1 MYKGDYSH
9 SIDDKGRIIIP
20 QKFRE
25 ALGDGFVITKGM
37 DECLWI
43 LDLESWNKLEYKLRS
58 MPVLDRKT
66 RKIQMHFS
74 ASAVDGETDKQGR
87 LILPQSLRRY
97 AGLGKEVVFC
107 GMVNRIEIWDKQKYE
122 DAEESPKDLEEL
134 AESMEG
140 VTDIS
145 F

>member
-1 MYKGDYSH
+1 MIRAGSSFPRSSERHWGMVLSLPKEWMNASGYLIWKAGTSL
-9 SIDDKGRIIIP
+9 STNFAACPFSTGRP
-20 QKFRE
+20 ERYR
-25 ALGDGFVITKGM
+25 
-37 DECLWI
+37 C
-43 LDLESWNKLEYKLRS
+43 
-58 MPVLDRKT
+58 
-66 RKIQMHFS
+66 
-74 ASAVDGETDKQGR
+74 
-87 LILPQSLRRY
+87 ILPQSLRRY

-122 DAEESPKDLEEL
+122 DAEESPEDLEEL